1 MEIILGILLLFGAF
15 TLGTVSSDSTDRE
28 THTTQMEP
36 DGTTQQAQAV
46 AVGSLQKCQAIGS
59 AVIYRDLTVPY
70 VRPGD
75 QKSTSDGD
83 CEVDCWDE

>member
-28 THTTQMEP
+28 THTTKMEF

-46 AVGSLQKCQAIGS
+46 AVGSLQKCQPSES
-59 AVIYRDLTVPY
+59 ASHYRNLTVPY
-70 VRPGD
+70 TQPVAQRPA
-75 QKSTSDGD
+75 QTDGI
-83 CEVDCWDE
+83 EESGWDE